1 MEGLTTKERNRE
13 VYYRLRRIEEG
24 LEVWVGRDS
33 YSEIASVE
41 ISEVIVIARRL
52 EVNINSSYNSIS

>member
-41 ISEVIVIARRL
+41 ISEVIARRL